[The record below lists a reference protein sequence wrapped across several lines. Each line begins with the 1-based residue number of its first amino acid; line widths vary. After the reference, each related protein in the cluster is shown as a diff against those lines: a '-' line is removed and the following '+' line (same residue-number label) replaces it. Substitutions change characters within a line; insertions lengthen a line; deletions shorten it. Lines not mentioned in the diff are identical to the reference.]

1 MAVLRCQSL
10 PTNPPDPPVNYLAIK
25 HLHITFAVL
34 SGSFFL
40 LRGVWMLLD
49 SPVLQ
54 RRWVKVVP
62 HVVDTLL
69 LTSALVLVFWSGQY
83 PFVLNWLTAK
93 VLALVA
99 YIVLGT
105 IALKRGKT
113 RGVRTLALLAA
124 LATFAYIVAVALTRQ
139 ADVVWRAAGLG
150 G

>member
-1 MAVLRCQSL
+1 M
-10 PTNPPDPPVNYLAIK
+10 NYLAIK

-40 LRGVWMLLD
+40 LRGLWMLID
-49 SPVLQ
+49 SPMLQ

-62 HVVDTLL
+62 HGVDTLL
-69 LTSALVLVFWSGQY
+69 LASALVLVFWSGQY
-83 PFVLNWLTAK
+83 PFVQAWLTAK
-93 VLALVA
+93 VLALIA

-113 RGVRTLALLAA
+113 KGVRTFALFAA

-139 ADVVWRAAGLG
+139 AAIPLQVLGLG
-150 G
+150 ICFFFFDC